1 MSTQAPTSV
10 ERDELIKGWRQATL
24 QNIQA
29 KDVQELPWTA
39 PKSALPGAVRI
50 KAQGINP
57 KGQALIAHAIWFSH
71 LEGNQLRVVHAV
83 VYQSNTKASKSQ
95 QSADQFIESFKLP

>member
-1 MSTQAPTSV
+1 MSTQVPASV

-24 QNIQA
+24 QNMQA
-29 KDVQELPWTA
+29 KDVQEIPWTA
-39 PKSALPGAVRI
+39 PKSALSGAVRI
-50 KAQGINP
+50 KAQGTNP

-71 LEGNQLRVVHAV
+71 LEGNQLRMVHAV
-83 VYQSNTKASKSQ
+83 VYQSHTKATKNQ